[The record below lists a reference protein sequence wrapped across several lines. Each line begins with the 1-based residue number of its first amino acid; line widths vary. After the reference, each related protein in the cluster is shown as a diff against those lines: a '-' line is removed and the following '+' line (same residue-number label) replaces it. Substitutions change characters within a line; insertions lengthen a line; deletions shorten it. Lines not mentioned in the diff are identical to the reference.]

1 MTGSHWTRR
10 QVLRR
15 TAYAVGAAAIG
26 TAGATTVGGCTKL
39 GVVRTVESLRSE
51 GSVRVGVAGE
61 RPYGFT
67 LKGTVTG
74 QAPELARAIFVEM
87 GVEDLDATEVP
98 FSSLIPSLETEIFDV
113 ICAGMAVLPERC
125 DQVLFTD
132 PDYCAQTAF
141 LIRDGSAADG
151 ITNFDDVA
159 GNPDIKIATLGT
171 GAVEYGTAI
180 AAGVQRDQ
188 ITPIAG
194 QADAFAALEDG
205 RIDALTL
212 TRAALTVL
220 LEDNPDAPITISE
233 GFFPVVDGE
242 EVKSCGGF
250 GFRPADHELRDA
262 FNDVLHRFQDE
273 GRVIEIVKD
282 FGLTEEEVEAA
293 SEETRESLC
302 GESA

>member
-1 MTGSHWTRR
+1 MTGTHWTRR

-15 TAYAVGAAAIG
+15 TAYGVGAAALG
-26 TAGATTVGGCTKL
+26 GAGAAMVGGCTKL
-39 GVVRTVESLRSE
+39 GVVQTVESLRSE

-74 QAPELARAIFVEM
+74 QAPELARAIFAEL
-87 GVEDLDATEVP
+87 GVEELDATEVP

-125 DQVLFTD
+125 DQVLFSD

-180 AAGVQRDQ
+180 AAGVQRNQ
-188 ITPIAG
+188 ITPIAE

-250 GFRPADHELRDA
+250 GFRHADRELRDA

-273 GRVIEIVKD
+273 GRVFEIVKD

>member
-1 MTGSHWTRR
+1 MTGTTWTRR
-10 QVLRR
+10 QVLGRS
-15 TAYAVGAAAIG
+15 AYGVGAAAI
-26 TAGATTVGGCTKL
+26 AGPASVVLGGCTKL
-39 GVVRTVESLRSE
+39 GTARTVESLRSE

-74 QAPELARAIFVEM
+74 QAPELARAIFVEL
-87 GVEDLDATEVP
+87 GVEELDATEVP

-125 DQVLFTD
+125 GQVLFSD

-141 LIRDGSAADG
+141 LIKDGSAADG
-151 ITNFDDVA
+151 IATFDDVA
-159 GNPDIKIATLGT
+159 SNPEIKIATLGT

-180 AAGVQRDQ
+180 AAGVQKDQ
-188 ITPIAG
+188 ITPIAE

-233 GFFPVVDGE
+233 GFFPIVDGE

-250 GFRPADHELRDA
+250 GFRPADQELRDA
-262 FNDVLHRFQDE
+262 FNDVLHRFQEE
-273 GRVIEIVKD
+273 GRVYEIVKD
-282 FGLTEEEVEAA
+282 YGLTREEVDAA
-293 SEETRESLC
+293 MEESRDSLC
-302 GESA
+302 GDSA